1 MVRVG
6 SSKAGREG
14 DLGGLEGLP
23 EAVDM
28 TRLGVEGDG
37 HLGIVPRS
45 HPQRITWIAKRH
57 DSIVT
62 HWIARYITADQSG
75 QNERRDAWLKIVRV
89 FAKMSA
95 GRGAIDSALNAYSS
109 RIAYLRDEAT
119 HDGYELNES
128 SEDDFKKF
136 VRSRPYLRKGDL
148 VLMDNG
154 NLRAIWKDE
163 QGGRLGL
170 QFLGDDMVQYVIFW
184 RRQADR
190 AISRVAGRDSLEG
203 IVQQIDAFQLHS
215 LLCE

>member
-1 MVRVG
+1 MVLVA
-6 SSKAGREG
+6 SAKAGREG

-37 HLGIVPRS
+37 YLGIDPSS
-45 HPQRITWIAKRH
+45 HPRRMTWIAKWH
-57 DSIVT
+57 GSIVT
-62 HWIARYITADQSG
+62 QSP
-75 QNERRDAWLKIVRV
+75 QNERRDRWLKIVRL

-95 GRGAIDSALNAYSS
+95 ERGAIDSALDAYSS
-109 RIAYLRDEAT
+109 RIAYLIDEAT

-128 SEDDFKKF
+128 SEGDFKQF
-136 VRSRPYLRKGDL
+136 VRSWPYLRKGDL

-170 QFLGDDMVQYVIFW
+170 QFLGNNMIQYVIFW

>member
-1 MVRVG
+1 MVLAAPPE
-6 SSKAGREG
+6 AGREG

-37 HLGIVPRS
+37 HLGIDPS
-45 HPQRITWIAKRH
+45 GHPWRIKWIATRH
-57 DSIVT
+57 GSIVT
-62 HWIARYITADQSG
+62 QSALG
-75 QNERRDAWLKIVRV
+75 ERREVWLKILRV

-95 GRGAIDSALNAYSS
+95 ERGAIDSALDAYSS

-128 SEDDFKKF
+128 SEDDFKQF

-184 RRQADR
+184 RRHADR

-215 LLCE
+215 LLCK